1 MATDD
6 WFRNTEW
13 NSSIEEAFFNK
24 LGRARRKEQYLRIQ
38 ASTLASSHPKVAL
51 RLLEEYFTLKDD
63 FDHAQAHVDRATAYI
78 ALNRLD
84 QAIASYESAI
94 EREREFPE
102 LQTQAVLDLP
112 FLIATRR
119 IEQLYDRCIELLS
132 ASQGHLMFPVD
143 HFRWHAANALI
154 LSARG
159 RTSTAREH
167 ALQALVAARKDKS
180 GFSYHPSVG
189 LVGDRHQDLRKELER
204 LSHA

>member
-1 MATDD
+1 MAAED
-6 WFRNTEW
+6 WFRNREW
-13 NSSIEEAFFNK
+13 NSSIEEAFFRK

-51 RLLEEYFTLKDD
+51 RLLEQYFKLKDD
-63 FDHAQAHVDRATAYI
+63 FDHAQAHVDQATAYI

-84 QAIASYESAI
+84 EAIESYESAI
-94 EREREFPE
+94 ERERDFPR

-119 IEQLYDRCIELLS
+119 IERLYDRCLELLS
-132 ASQGHLMFPVD
+132 ESRGQLMFPVD

-154 LSARG
+154 LSARR

-167 ALQALVAARKDKS
+167 ALQALGAAAKDKS
-180 GFSYHPSVG
+180 GFRNHPSVG
-189 LVGDRHQDLRKELER
+189 LVGNRYQELRNELER
-204 LSHA
+204 LSQT